1 LSTYTYYST
10 EYNPTI
16 TLIYTTTFKM
26 KVPKDDEETRR
37 VLEERAATLRCIN
50 IVKAARE
57 RLPKHAT
64 LHNITNGRSAAPHSH
79 TSDGLLGKPTME
91 SIIGFTTERLEQ
103 LLHIWKDCPSQ
114 TREWFAPG
122 VPQLKEMST
131 KAAKYKKIR
140 YSCLFFGSM
149 CDASICMLEQGEPI
163 GLSVLHT
170 AWNGFQLSVKV
181 VNE

>member
-64 LHNITNGRSAAPHSH
+64 LHNITDGGSAAPHSH
-79 TSDGLLGKPTME
+79 TSDGLLGMPTME
-91 SIIGFTTERLEQ
+91 WIIGFTAERLEK
-103 LLHIWKDCPSQ
+103 LLHIWKNCPSQ
-114 TREWFAPG
+114 AREWLAPG
-122 VPQLKEMST
+122 VPQLEEMST
-131 KAAKYKKIR
+131 KAVNYKGTR
-140 YSCLFFGSM
+140 YSCLFFGFM
-149 CDASICMLEQGEPI
+149 CDANICLLEKGDPIDFSMLQ
-163 GLSVLHT
+163 T
-170 AWNGFQLSVKV
+170 AWNGFRLSVHV